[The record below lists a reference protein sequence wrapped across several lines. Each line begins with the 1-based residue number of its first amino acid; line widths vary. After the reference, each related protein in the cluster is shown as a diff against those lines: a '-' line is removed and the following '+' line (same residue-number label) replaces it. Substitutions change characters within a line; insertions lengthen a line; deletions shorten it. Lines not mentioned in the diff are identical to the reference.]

1 AGSPRAERSSDPAR
15 GWLGSNAR
23 LRPGRRADNIANP
36 RSAQELLGHTCEDTL
51 RRTLEGLRSPHG
63 REDQRLSFDPDRR
76 ATDVHT
82 SLVMKHERRAWPAEP
97 KFAARMHH
105 RADETHPS
113 PRSFPVSDPHRA
125 EQQPLLVEQRDPA
138 TSRLRPDFFQDALEA
153 FSRIRWRMNASRSPT
168 RDGVA
173 DSKAQY
179 HHRNAPGKDG
189 GK

>member
-1 AGSPRAERSSDPAR
+1 MAHVTRSPVRGPRTPTLLHSRLVGRTGRPSPPDRWAFFWASFEPKKIGCPPLGHGLPKRGPSGSLDTQVAGSPRAERSSDPAR

-36 RSAQELLGHTCEDTL
+36 RSAQELLGRTCEDTL

-105 RADETHPS
+105 RA
-113 PRSFPVSDPHRA
+113 
-125 EQQPLLVEQRDPA
+125 
-138 TSRLRPDFFQDALEA
+138 
-153 FSRIRWRMNASRSPT
+153 
-168 RDGVA
+168 
-173 DSKAQY
+173 
-179 HHRNAPGKDG
+179 
-189 GK
+189 